1 MKFFK
6 KLRQRK
12 IEKDMLDFIEIY
24 LQGYVS
30 HYPRLVLSRFKNS
43 HNGHVFSINYKKDN
57 GTQAI
62 LFQAHYE
69 DGELYFIKSGDKRLS
84 DRRKDLLEYD
94 IKTLA
99 KIYLQDI
106 AKNKKTAFF
115 NDKKRR
121 A

>member
-43 HNGHVFSINYKKDN
+43 HNGHVFSINYRNDN
-57 GTQAI
+57 GTQSI
-62 LFQAHYE
+62 LFQAHY
-69 DGELYFIKSGDKRLS
+69 DNGEFYFIKPRGDERLP

-94 IKTLA
+94 V
-99 KIYLQDI
+99 KILSKKYLQDI
-106 AKNKKTAFF
+106 AKIKK
-115 NDKKRR
+115 
-121 A
+121 

>member
-1 MKFFK
+1 MNFFK
-6 KLRQRK
+6 RVEQRN
-12 IEKDMLDFIEIY
+12 IEKNMLDFIEIY

-43 HNGHVFSINYKKDN
+43 HNSHVFSINYRKDN

-69 DGELYFIKSGDKRLS
+69 NGELYFIKSGDRRLP
-84 DRRKDLLEYD
+84 DWRKDLLEYD

-99 KIYLQDI
+99 KNYLQDI
-106 AKNKKTAFF
+106 GKIKKNGIF
-115 NDKKRR
+115 KR
-121 A
+121 

>member
-12 IEKDMLDFIEIY
+12 IERGMLDFIEFY
-24 LQGYVS
+24 LEGYVS
-30 HYPRLVLSRFKNS
+30 HYPHLLLSRFKNS
-43 HNGHVFSINYKKDN
+43 RNSHVFSINYRNDN
-57 GTQAI
+57 HTQSI

-69 DGELYFIKSGDKRLS
+69 DGEFYFIKPRGDERLS

-99 KIYLQDI
+99 KMYLQDI
-106 AKNKKTAFF
+106 AKIKKRHFF
-115 NDKKRR
+115 NNRTEE
-121 A
+121 

>member
-1 MKFFK
+1 MNFFK

-57 GTQAI
+57 GTQAM

-69 DGELYFIKSGDKRLS
+69 NGEFYFFKPRGDKRLP
-84 DRRKDLLEYD
+84 DWRKELLEYE
-94 IKTLA
+94 IKNLA
-99 KIYLQDI
+99 KMYLQDI
-106 AKNKKTAFF
+106 AKIKK
-115 NDKKRR
+115 
-121 A
+121 